1 MNYLK
6 EILAFERLQ
15 DLHQLSAGQAR
26 LWYTLLYLNNISGWQ
41 EWFTVASSVLENRCS
56 LSRSGIVKAR
66 DELIEKGYI
75 EFRSNGRKAGSY
87 HINDLT
93 RLWQNDEPSDG
104 HSQTDDTSSH
114 SETANIL
121 SVETSTSTSTPATQP
136 SSVQTSKQSPTPL
149 NKLNKTK
156 TKPNTNQHHPSQSL
170 ILWNRNWGRPTS
182 HVQSEIEKWVGE
194 FGDELVQWA
203 IKAALDRSVGK
214 KGSVAYVKKMLTK
227 YRQMEISTVEQAEE
241 EAANFQQKQQ
251 RASGRSSWHRP
262 RRVEKLPSWK
272 TEQKPVHITSPEQ
285 EAEVKKLLAQ
295 LHADEEQVS

>member
-56 LSRSGIVKAR
+56 LSRSGVVKAR

-75 EFRSNGRKAGSY
+75 KFRSNGRKAGSY

-93 RLWQNDEPSDG
+93 LLWQNDEPSDRQ
-104 HSQTDDTSSH
+104 SKTTETSNH
-114 SETANIL
+114 SETTNAP
-121 SVETSTSTSTPATQP
+121 SDQASASTSAAASQP
-136 SSVQTSKQSPTPL
+136 NSVQTSQQSPTPL
-149 NKLNKTK
+149 NKLNKTQ
-156 TKPNTNQHHPSQSL
+156 TKPNLNQHHPSQSL
-170 ILWNRNWGRPTS
+170 ILWNRNWGRPSS
-182 HVQSEIEKWVGE
+182 HVQAEVENWVGE
-194 FGDELVQWA
+194 FSDELVQWA
-203 IKAALDRSVGK
+203 IKAALDRSVSK
-214 KGSVAYVKKMLTK
+214 NGSVAYVKKMLTK
-227 YRQMEISTVEQAEE
+227 YRQMGISTVEQAEE

-251 RASGRSSWHRP
+251 RGSSRSSWRRP
-262 RRVEKLPSWK
+262 RRVEKQPSWK
-272 TEQKPVHITSPEQ
+272 REQKPVHITTPEQ

-295 LHADEEQVS
+295 LHADEEQVG